1 MTISFPVQLL
11 MLGVFTF
18 FMWWFVFRRYRSL
31 GLRLFYGFSMLSA
44 MASFW
49 FYNDLQDQKSMNR
62 NGHEL
67 TANILKKWTER
78 SGENS
83 IINLIEVSF
92 EYPAGQQ
99 KTITTS
105 EFISDEEH
113 TALKIGQPISVF
125 YNPTNQQVYYAV
137 SLARYQSQKW
147 IFYVFIG
154 FFFVLGCV
162 LWYFLRNILVGVHKD
177 TGDEYL
183 EIDGKIV
190 LDEKGNDVARTMKR
204 VNIISKLFQ
213 AFN

>member
-1 MTISFPVQLL
+1 MTISFPAQLL
-11 MLGVFTF
+11 ILGIFGF
-18 FMWWFVFRRYRSL
+18 LMWLFVFRRYRSL
-31 GLRLFYGFSMLSA
+31 GLRMFFVFSMVSL
-44 MASFW
+44 MGSFW
-49 FYNDLQDQKSMNR
+49 FYNDLQDQKSMTQ
-62 NGHEL
+62 NGQRL
-67 TANILKKWTER
+67 NAKLLRKWVGR

-83 IINLIEVSF
+83 RINLIEVHF
-92 EYPAGQQ
+92 ELPAGQQ

-105 EFISDEEH
+105 EYISDEEH
-113 TALKIGQPISVF
+113 AALQVGQMMPVF
-125 YNPTNQQVYYAV
+125 YNPVNQQVYYVV

-162 LWYFLRNILVGVHKD
+162 LWYFLRDIMVGVHED

-204 VNIISKLFQ
+204 VNTVSKLFQ
-213 AFN
+213 AFR